1 MSALYR
7 VYARLLERAADED
20 AKTALREKIAVAY
33 AVGVIAAVAY
43 VAVIVWYGNK
53 RASRLISK

>member
-7 VYARLLERAADED
+7 VYSRLLERAADED

-33 AVGVIAAVAY
+33 AVGDLTEEEYQALSA
-43 VAVIVWYGNK
+43 
-53 RASRLISK
+53 